1 MNFPHKEDK
10 HVQNPKYPIPNW
22 YAGGWNGTEMQLLSA
37 AISLPRDYGASGA
50 AGLSV
55 KGLLAHGAVR
65 ITVISYSINARNSP
79 LGRGVVRS
87 CTPVPLPDNHVLD
100 RFAVNGAN
108 TVFTILVAGT
118 YLVSYLVNT
127 TAALLMPIHLCSDGR
142 NISFSA
148 CLAPDCRASRVP
160 I

>member
-50 AGLSV
+50 ARLSV

-65 ITVISYSINARNSP
+65 NTVISYSINARNSP
-79 LGRGVVRS
+79 LGRDVVRS

-108 TVFTILVAGT
+108 TVFTILAAGT
-118 YLVSYLVNT
+118 YLVSYLVST
-127 TAALLMPIHLCSDGR
+127 IGGAVDAPSIFVLMAGTSAFQPARHRTAGR
-142 NISFSA
+142 HG
-148 CLAPDCRASRVP
+148 C
-160 I
+160 